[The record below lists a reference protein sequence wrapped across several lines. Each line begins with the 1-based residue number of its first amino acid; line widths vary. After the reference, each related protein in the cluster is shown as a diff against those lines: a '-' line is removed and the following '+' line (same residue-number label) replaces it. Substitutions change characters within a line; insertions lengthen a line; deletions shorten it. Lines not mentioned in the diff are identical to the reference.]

1 MAHNHDDGQF
11 SLDLRA
17 HDLPPY
23 WDGHP
28 IEWDETWTSQ
38 RPFICPPPKPDPCSA
53 CGLIRPM
60 AMKMGRI
67 RVTEQ
72 ALNNLRP
79 IRARAGERWK
89 TLAVFRCTACG
100 ADHVIDPHTGEAWD
114 LGLEDYG
121 PRGSYLITSDT

>member
-28 IEWDETWTSQ
+28 IEWGETWS
-38 RPFICPPPKPDPCSA
+38 RVPPFICPPPKPDPCSA

-60 AMKMGRI
+60 ATKMGR
-67 RVTEQ
+67 
-72 ALNNLRP
+72 

-89 TLAVFRCTACG
+89 ALAVFRCTACG

-121 PRGSYLITSDT
+121 PRGSYLITTDT